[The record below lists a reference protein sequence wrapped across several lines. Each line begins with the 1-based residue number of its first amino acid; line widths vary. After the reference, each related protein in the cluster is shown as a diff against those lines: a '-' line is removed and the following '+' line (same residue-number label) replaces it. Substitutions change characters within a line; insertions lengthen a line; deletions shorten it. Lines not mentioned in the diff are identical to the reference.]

1 MSGYEVSGFAETGW
15 SFIEKPFALQT
26 LVQKVAT
33 TLKEGSPPEGGPDLS
48 IWESTPGSYCLAIG
62 RSRK

>member
-1 MSGYEVSGFAETGW
+1 MSSYEVSGLAETGW

-33 TLKEGSPPEGGPDLS
+33 TLKEARPPDGPPRGGQPHK
-48 IWESTPGSYCLAIG
+48 WPRPGSQC
-62 RSRK
+62 